1 MTIERAEEEGIQCGY
16 CLLLPKALESQSKAS
31 FLNPTATRAHA
42 HNLPKLGVRGTG
54 AGKGAGEGFGG
65 GEDKDEE
72 TDNSSFMICATRSAP
87 SPLQHFFSAPSS
99 LCTVATSGVAL
110 CNSKPPPPLSR
121 IPSPAGSR
129 AESSVARLCI
139 LSVRLAGPKASCS
152 GWPAQLR
159 HLSKSTC
166 VGRVMGAKQRKHVLQ
181 APEHPNSLKLEWL
194 RGQQLWDIGTRKL
207 DADAV
212 PSPRL

>member
-110 CNSKPPPPLSR
+110 CNSKPPPLFHVSPL
-121 IPSPAGSR
+121 
-129 AESSVARLCI
+129 
-139 LSVRLAGPKASCS
+139 RLARARRV
-152 GWPAQLR
+152 QLLGSAFCPCGLPDQR
-159 HLSKSTC
+159 LRVQGGLLS
-166 VGRVMGAKQRKHVLQ
+166 
-181 APEHPNSLKLEWL
+181 
-194 RGQQLWDIGTRKL
+194 
-207 DADAV
+207 
-212 PSPRL
+212 